1 MKKEWL
7 WTSVIVF
14 GGFLSGCDWES
25 SGPERLRDAY
35 GTSCVQEDATQRD
48 INLGEVTPQDNIAG
62 TYAMLVVQ
70 KATLETPLACPSD
83 NKCDLEIRDFL
94 LARVSAERQA
104 LYMEFCDQKSK
115 VSGGSG
121 MNPESGITQGLR
133 DARIFV
139 IKGFGKVADKDKIPA
154 LDGIVWL
161 WGVKDLVDLQKDP
174 LPEDANDKHVFDQDS
189 DGKPGV
195 TIEVTSPLQGER
207 YMVRRAIWSLGEGQ
221 LQQDGLT
228 INGEVKSFSIE
239 EKAIGA
245 SNGMPVQ
252 PSTIEQA
259 SDKPSTFILKRIS
272 DSSTCDY
279 VRQASEVLF
288 SEPTPSGAE

>member
-7 WTSVIVF
+7 WTGVVVF
-14 GGFLSGCDWES
+14 GGFLFGCDWES

-35 GTSCVQEDATQRD
+35 GTSCGQEDATQRD
-48 INLGEVTPQDNIAG
+48 INPGEVTPQENIAG

-70 KATLETPLACPSD
+70 NAKLETLGVCD

-104 LYMEFCDQKSK
+104 LYMEFCDQKST
-115 VSGGSG
+115 VTGGSG

-174 LPEDANDKHVFDQDS
+174 LPEDAGDKHVFDQDG

-195 TIEVTSPLQGER
+195 TIEVIKPFPFER

-221 LQQDGLT
+221 LQKDGLT

-245 SNGMPVQ
+245 SEGMPVQ

-259 SDKPSTFILKRIS
+259 TDKPSTFILKRIS